1 MQNRPTAGELL
12 EAIRE
17 LLTGEIMPTITD
29 GGLRFKALI
38 AANLLS
44 ILEREEASGE
54 ALMDAELERLV
65 NLLKIKDQAE
75 VKTVQDK
82 REAILDL
89 NWQLAKRIRAGE
101 ADAGEF
107 GAKAQTHVRQTL
119 IDQLKVSNP
128 KFLAKFT

>member
-44 ILEREEASGE
+44 ILEREQASGE
-54 ALMDAELERLV
+54 ALIDVELARLA
-65 NLLKIKDQAE
+65 NLLQEASQPE
-75 VKTVQDK
+75 AKTVQEK
-82 REAILDL
+82 RDAILDL
-89 NWQLAKRIRAGE
+89 NRKLGARIRAGE
-101 ADAGEF
+101 ADSGEF
-107 GAKAQTHVRQTL
+107 GAKVQAHVRQTL

>member
-38 AANLLS
+38 AANLLA
-44 ILEREEASGE
+44 ILEREQVNGE

-65 NLLKIKDQAE
+65 NLLQVTDQVEA
-75 VKTVQDK
+75 KTVQEK
-82 REAILDL
+82 REAIFDL
-89 NWQLAKRIRAGE
+89 NRELAKRIRAGE
-101 ADAGEF
+101 ADSSDF
-107 GAKAQTHVRQTL
+107 GT
-119 IDQLKVSNP
+119 
-128 KFLAKFT
+128 

>member
-38 AANLLS
+38 AANLLA
-44 ILEREEASGE
+44 ILDREQASGE

-65 NLLKIKDQAE
+65 NLLKVTDKAE
-75 VKTVQDK
+75 AKTVQDK

-89 NWQLAKRIRAGE
+89 NRELAKRIRAGE
-101 ADAGEF
+101 AGAGGF
-107 GAKAQTHVRQTL
+107 GTRG
-119 IDQLKVSNP
+119 
-128 KFLAKFT
+128 